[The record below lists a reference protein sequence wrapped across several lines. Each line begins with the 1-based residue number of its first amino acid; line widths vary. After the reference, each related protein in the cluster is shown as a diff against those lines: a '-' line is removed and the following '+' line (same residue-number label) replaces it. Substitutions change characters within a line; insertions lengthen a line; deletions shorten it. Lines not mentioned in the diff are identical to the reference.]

1 MANITISLPWKFWQF
16 VAESIE
22 YRINV
27 YEQELAQISDEDRI
41 SEIQNDLPLLKMSL
55 ADICE
60 NLP

>member
-16 VAESIE
+16 VAEAIE

-27 YEQELAQISDEDRI
+27 YEQELTQISDEDRI

-55 ADICE
+55 VDICE
-60 NLP
+60 KLP